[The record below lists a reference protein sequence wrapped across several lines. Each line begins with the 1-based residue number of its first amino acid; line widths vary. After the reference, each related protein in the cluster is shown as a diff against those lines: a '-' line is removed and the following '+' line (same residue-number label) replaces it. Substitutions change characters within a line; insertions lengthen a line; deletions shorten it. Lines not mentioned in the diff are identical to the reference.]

1 VIGYYVH
8 HHGTGHLHRA
18 MTVAP
23 RIAGEVTGLSSL
35 PRPDGWAGPWVQL
48 PRDDSA
54 ETYEGA
60 DVTAGGLLHWV
71 PAGDRGLRTR
81 MAQISAWIER
91 TAPDALVVDQ
101 SVEVCLLARLHGT
114 PVVALT
120 APGRRTDHPHQL
132 GFGSATELVGP
143 WPQGC
148 TDRLL
153 PGLDEVHAGRFHAV
167 GAVSRFPV
175 MSETTYLPS
184 DRARPHA
191 VLLAGTGGDGF
202 TAEAIARAQE
212 QTPDWDWTVL
222 SRTLGT
228 WHADPAAVLAEAD
241 VVVLHPGQNA
251 LAEVAAMRVPAV
263 VVPAHRPFEEQ
274 HVTAG
279 VLADGWPAVVRHE
292 VPTTGWRDLLHE
304 ALFLDGSGWEGWCD
318 GDAPGRIAAVVA
330 GVVPPPPAA
339 A

>member
-1 VIGYYVH
+1 MIGYYVH

-23 RIAGEVTGLSSL
+23 LIAGEVTGLSSL
-35 PRPDGWAGPWVQL
+35 PRPDGWEGPWIQL
-48 PRDDSA
+48 ARDDTA
-54 ETYEGA
+54 ETYEAA
-60 DVTAGGLLHWV
+60 DVSAAGLLHWV
-71 PAGDRGLRTR
+71 PLRDAGLRTR
-81 MAQISAWIER
+81 MADISAWIDR

-120 APGRRTDHPHQL
+120 APGRRTDPPHQL

-143 WPQGC
+143 WPGGW
-148 TDRLL
+148 TDRML
-153 PGLDEVHAGRFHAV
+153 PDLDPAHADRFHAV

-175 MSETTYLPS
+175 MDRAAHLPS
-184 DRARPHA
+184 LRPRPHA
-191 VLLAGTGGDGF
+191 VLVAGTGGDGF
-202 TAEAIARAQE
+202 TAETIARAKD
-212 QTPDWDWTVL
+212 QTPDWDWSVM

-263 VVPAHRPFEEQ
+263 VVPAPRPFDEQ
-274 HVTAG
+274 HVTAA
-279 VLADGWPAVVRHE
+279 VLADGWPAVVRTE
-292 VPTTGWRDLLHE
+292 VPTSGWRDLLHE
-304 ALFLDGSGWEGWCD
+304 ALHLDGSGWVDWCD

-330 GVVPPPPAA
+330 GVVPPPAA

>member
-1 VIGYYVH
+1 MIGYYVH

-23 RIAGEVTGLSSL
+23 HLEDEVTGLSSL
-35 PRPDGWAGPWVQL
+35 PRPDGWVGPWVQL

-54 ETYEGA
+54 VSYDGA
-60 DVTAGGLLHWV
+60 DVTAEGLLHWV
-71 PAGDRGLRTR
+71 PVGDAGLRTR
-81 MAQISAWIER
+81 MADISAWIAR
-91 TAPDALVVDQ
+91 TAPAALVVDQ

-120 APGRRTDHPHQL
+120 APGRRTDSPHQL
-132 GFGSATELVGP
+132 GFRSATELVGP
-143 WPQGC
+143 WPQGL

-153 PGLDEVHAGRFHAV
+153 PGLDAVHADRFHAV
-167 GAVSRFPV
+167 GAVSRFPIL
-175 MSETTYLPS
+175 SRTDYLPS
-184 DRARPHA
+184 LRPRPHA

-202 TAEAIARAQE
+202 TPAMITQAKE

-263 VVPAHRPFEEQ
+263 VVPAPRPFHEQ
-274 HVTAG
+274 AVTAAA
-279 VLADGWPAVVRHE
+279 LAEGWPAVVLDE
-292 VPTTGWRDLLHE
+292 VPTTGWRDLLHT
-304 ALFLDGSGWEGWCD
+304 ALHLDGGQWDEWCD

-330 GVVPPPPAA
+330 RAISPPEAA
-339 A
+339 